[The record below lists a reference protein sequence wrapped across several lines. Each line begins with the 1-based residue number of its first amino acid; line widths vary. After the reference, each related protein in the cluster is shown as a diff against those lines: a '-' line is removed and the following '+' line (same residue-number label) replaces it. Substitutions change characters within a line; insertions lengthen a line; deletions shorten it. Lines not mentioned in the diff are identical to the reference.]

1 MEEDHQNPS
10 SSQTIIIAALSSLSP
25 SHLSHLTHHLS
36 SVFHHHSRRV
46 SALLSSPILFS
57 LTLHHL
63 HTLSLHHKSLLISR
77 HLLSNL
83 SLLANYIDGHGS
95 PQPLSAAAMKLRD
108 LDVLLLLL
116 LLCELHQ
123 HDPHALDSPPSRWR
137 VELCRHVTKSA
148 LSLSN
153 MGVSNC
159 EILIKYVELVAKC
172 RNFVNA
178 MGCGGDGKD
187 GGEVAASVAAVVALP
202 SVEVS
207 ASGWEC
213 VICKEEMREGRDV
226 CELPCQHLFHWICIL
241 PWLRKRNTCP
251 CCRYKLPTDD
261 VSGEIE
267 RLWAIFAAK
276 TGGA

>member
-1 MEEDHQNPS
+1 MEEDHPNPS
-10 SSQTIIIAALSSLSP
+10 SSSQTVIIAALSSLSP

-83 SLLANYIDGHGS
+83 SLLANYIAGDGS

-137 VELCRHVTKSA
+137 VELCRHITKSA

-178 MGCGGDGKD
+178 MGCGGGDGKD
-187 GGEVAASVAAVVALP
+187 GRGIRAPVAGISFPPTTFPARSNGCGRFLLLKPVVHSYICHCAV
-202 SVEVS
+202 
-207 ASGWEC
+207 G
-213 VICKEEMREGRDV
+213 
-226 CELPCQHLFHWICIL
+226 
-241 PWLRKRNTCP
+241 N
-251 CCRYKLPTDD
+251 
-261 VSGEIE
+261 
-267 RLWAIFAAK
+267 
-276 TGGA
+276 